1 MLFISV
7 FKNLGEKSPDKN
19 SPVSLLAI
27 VVKLFKKLVSNRLED
42 HVEKCSIFLI
52 SSMGSGNWR
61 FLSQLYLR

>member
-7 FKNLGEKSPDKN
+7 FKDLVEKSPNKN
-19 SPVSLLAI
+19 SSVSLLAI